1 MNKRRVWALV
11 LSIVM
16 VLSVFAYVPVQ
27 NVEAAGVSV
36 QYKSHVQTFGW
47 ESAWKRDGEA
57 SGTSG
62 KAKRLEGIR
71 ITVSGDNLG
80 VRYTTHCQTYGWLP
94 WVSNG
99 EMSGTQGE
107 AKRLE
112 AIKIELTGANAQN
125 YDIYYRVHCQ
135 SLGWLDWAKN
145 GQMAGTTN
153 GGKRME
159 AIQIQLVKKGGK
171 APGATAKPYVYIEP
185 PAITKDTYEIRVNK
199 QESCITIYKDGV
211 PIKAMTCSPG
221 DATPVGTFYLAG
233 KWRWNALMGGVQ
245 GQYCSQIQGD
255 FLFHSVLYNKTNPRT
270 LIPSSYNNLGKRV
283 SHGCVRLQVID
294 AKWIFDNC
302 PRGTKIT
309 IYNSS
314 DPGPLGKP
322 ALQKIPGNQTWDPTD
337 PAI

>member
-125 YDIYYRVHCQ
+125 YDIYYRVHAQ
-135 SLGWLDWAKN
+135 SYGWLAWAKN
-145 GQMAGTTN
+145 GQAAGTA
-153 GGKRME
+153 GLAKRLE
-159 AIQIQLVKKGGK
+159 AIQIVVVAAVRSHPSVSFIFAIQHFDMQSMVHEIWTLEGFMRILFIWSYEGEVMRYMLVNFIKK
-171 APGATAKPYVYIEP
+171 
-185 PAITKDTYEIRVNK
+185 
-199 QESCITIYKDGV
+199 
-211 PIKAMTCSPG
+211 
-221 DATPVGTFYLAG
+221 
-233 KWRWNALMGGVQ
+233 KW
-245 GQYCSQIQGD
+245 
-255 FLFHSVLYNKTNPRT
+255 T
-270 LIPSSYNNLGKRV
+270 L
-283 SHGCVRLQVID
+283 
-294 AKWIFDNC
+294 
-302 PRGTKIT
+302 
-309 IYNSS
+309 
-314 DPGPLGKP
+314 
-322 ALQKIPGNQTWDPTD
+322 
-337 PAI
+337 

>member
-112 AIKIELTGANAQN
+112 AIKIELTGANA
-125 YDIYYRVHCQ
+125 RT
-135 SLGWLDWAKN
+135 A
-145 GQMAGTTN
+145 
-153 GGKRME
+153 
-159 AIQIQLVKKGGK
+159 
-171 APGATAKPYVYIEP
+171 GATRWATRSSPRSSGSPQAMKPCRRSLYVP
-185 PAITKDTYEIRVNK
+185 DRR
-199 QESCITIYKDGV
+199 
-211 PIKAMTCSPG
+211 
-221 DATPVGTFYLAG
+221 L
-233 KWRWNALMGGVQ
+233 
-245 GQYCSQIQGD
+245 
-255 FLFHSVLYNKTNPRT
+255 RT
-270 LIPSSYNNLGKRV
+270 
-283 SHGCVRLQVID
+283 
-294 AKWIFDNC
+294 
-302 PRGTKIT
+302 
-309 IYNSS
+309 
-314 DPGPLGKP
+314 
-322 ALQKIPGNQTWDPTD
+322 GNWQT
-337 PAI
+337 